1 MEMLSYLCHPLRL
14 SPYPPRCGFYWA
26 TDSSSQPAPLWLL
39 PACLPAEESAERG
52 MRLHIQQTA
61 HSSQGLNAQRSVG
74 AVGKIW
80 SHLKGFTHS
89 ERDATVYLG
98 VECVWGG
105 VGGYSMSESQFR
117 GSACQNYNMAE
128 LQGGVSWGF

>member
-98 VECVWGG
+98 VECVCGG
-105 VGGYSMSESQFR
+105 IQCLSHSSEAVHVKTTTWQSCRAVFL
-117 GSACQNYNMAE
+117 GDSDD
-128 LQGGVSWGF
+128 